1 MKEILPNHLIG
12 QVFKLNLNMQ
22 LITRKKVAL
31 PIIIK
36 SKYGTDSYKVLLDMG
51 RKNNVLTYEKMF
63 LELTG
68 KVDIEYLK
76 YGAEVI
82 MSPISGEPG
91 YYKMQILSFYKLNQR
106 DYKRVPYRRSI
117 KIVEP
122 VECDATLINISGS
135 GAMIQTKEEI
145 DSNRLTMVFTL
156 LKKEMV
162 LRADIIE
169 QKYVEK
175 VEGYYIR
182 CKFNPVNSLNQKII
196 VQAVR
201 EITLK
206 AKRRLNK

>member
-76 YGAEVI
+76 YGAWY
-82 MSPISGEPG
+82 IST
-91 YYKMQILSFYKLNQR
+91 
-106 DYKRVPYRRSI
+106 RSRWWRTT
-117 KIVEP
+117 EH
-122 VECDATLINISGS
+122 
-135 GAMIQTKEEI
+135 
-145 DSNRLTMVFTL
+145 
-156 LKKEMV
+156 
-162 LRADIIE
+162 
-169 QKYVEK
+169 
-175 VEGYYIR
+175 
-182 CKFNPVNSLNQKII
+182 
-196 VQAVR
+196 
-201 EITLK
+201 
-206 AKRRLNK
+206 